1 MKETTGE
8 RIKRLRTERKMSVTE
23 FADKVGTSRMQIY
36 RYESDQIEKMS
47 YKVLIPIAKAL
58 GTTPTYLLGMDDE
71 PRTEYP
77 KNLDKNIKKWF
88 DAVGELNFSDKEFD
102 ELVNYAKFIISKRK
116 KEEDEI

>member
-36 RYESDQIEKMS
+36 RYESGQIEKMP
-47 YKVLIPIAKAL
+47 YKILIPIAKAL

-77 KNLDKNIKKWF
+77 KDLDKHFKKWH
-88 DAVGELNFSDKEFD
+88 DAVKELNFSDEEFD
-102 ELVNYAKFIISKRK
+102 ELVNYAKYIVSKRK
-116 KEEDEI
+116 Q